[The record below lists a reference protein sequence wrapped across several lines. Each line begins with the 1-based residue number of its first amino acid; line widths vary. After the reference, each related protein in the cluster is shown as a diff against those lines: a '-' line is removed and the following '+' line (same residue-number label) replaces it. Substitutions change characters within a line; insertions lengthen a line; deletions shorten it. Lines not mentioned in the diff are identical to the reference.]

1 MAKQPAAH
9 AKHPA
14 LSSHA
19 QQQMQALLDQL
30 VADGRET
37 GIQVAAYRGEQCVV
51 DAYAGRTD
59 TVADAAPVT
68 ASTLFPVFSLAKAAV
83 SMSAHL
89 QAEKGLL
96 DLEAPIARYWPT
108 FGAHGKEH
116 VTIMDV
122 LTHRAGVPQMPA
134 NSTVERVGDWEW
146 IATQIAALQP
156 YCEPG
161 RRSFYHAMT
170 YAWILGELVRRTD
183 PAHRPFERF
192 VREEIFAPLAIDSF
206 HFTVVPPTSTRVAKL
221 SGAGY
226 PNPPDGSPMRIGM
239 PASLI

>member
-170 YAWILGELVRRTD
+170 YAWILGNSCAVPIPHTARSNVSF
-183 PAHRPFERF
+183 AKRF
-192 VREEIFAPLAIDSF
+192 LHLWRSIRFILPWCPPLPREW
-206 HFTVVPPTSTRVAKL
+206 R
-221 SGAGY
+221 
-226 PNPPDGSPMRIGM
+226 N
-239 PASLI
+239 